1 MIALD
6 TGATVD
12 IQHISSGHSVE
23 MVRLAKKLG
32 AKVWA
37 EGDAPPFYPDRG
49 SRVKARNPG

>member
-1 MIALD
+1 MNWNLRPPALRHFLVARDCMIALD

-32 AKVWA
+32 
-37 EGDAPPFYPDRG
+37 ERMG
-49 SRVKARNPG
+49 